1 MPNQLLSIITILPI
15 IIITSLII
23 HQNHLLISLLI
34 LEGTMLSLIL
44 IIPSII
50 AYSLI
55 LSPHI
60 TVITL
65 TISVV
70 EARLGLRL
78 LVIISR
84 KHGSDIIK
92 SLTIN
97 KC

>member
-1 MPNQLLSIITILPI
+1 MSNQLIIITIILPL

-34 LEGTMLSLIL
+34 LEGVILSLIL
-44 IIPSII
+44 ITPSAIIYSII
-50 AYSLI
+50 LRPY
-55 LSPHI
+55 I
-60 TVITL
+60 TIVIL
-65 TISVV
+65 TIRVI

-84 KHGSDIIK
+84 KHGSDIMK

>member
-1 MPNQLLSIITILPI
+1 MSNQLISVIIILPI
-15 IIITSLII
+15 ILITSLII
-23 HQNHLLISLLI
+23 HQDHLLMSLLI
-34 LEGTMLSLIL
+34 LEGIILSLII

-50 AYSLI
+50 AYSFI
-55 LSPHI
+55 LSPQ
-60 TVITL
+60 L
-65 TISVV
+65 TIIMLTIRVI
-70 EARLGLRL
+70 EARLGLSL

>member
-1 MPNQLLSIITILPI
+1 
-15 IIITSLII
+15 
-23 HQNHLLISLLI
+23 
-34 LEGTMLSLIL
+34 MLSLII

-50 AYSLI
+50 VYSSI
-55 LSPHI
+55 LNPQ
-60 TVITL
+60 L
-65 TISVV
+65 TIILLTIRVV

>member
-1 MPNQLLSIITILPI
+1 M
-15 IIITSLII
+15 
-23 HQNHLLISLLI
+23 
-34 LEGTMLSLIL
+34 

-50 AYSLI
+50 VYSSI
-55 LSPHI
+55 LRPQ
-60 TVITL
+60 L
-65 TISVV
+65 TIIILTIRVV
-70 EARLGLRL
+70 EARLGLSL

>member
-1 MPNQLLSIITILPI
+1 MAPSAIIYSIILRPYITI
-15 IIITSLII
+15 
-23 HQNHLLISLLI
+23 
-34 LEGTMLSLIL
+34 
-44 IIPSII
+44 
-50 AYSLI
+50 
-55 LSPHI
+55 
-60 TVITL
+60 VIL
-65 TISVV
+65 TIRVV